1 MSQDPVELQDAP
13 KFREEPGGSGKGPGA
28 LLRWFLIVFFIFLVL
43 AIYAV
48 TQRLSEHKALAQQT
62 EQMAVPYVSVIR
74 ATPIDSDS
82 DMVLPGTLKP
92 NVESP
97 LYARTNGYLKKWYK
111 DIGSHVE
118 KGDILAEID
127 TPEID
132 QQLAQ
137 ARADLVTAQANLSL
151 STITATRYQDLIKSD
166 SVSRQDLDNA
176 NGDLAAR
183 RAMVQSAEANV
194 RRLEELESFKRVYAP
209 FTGIITQRN
218 VDPGMLINAGNGGS
232 ANKEMFDLAQIDP
245 MRVYVAVPQAY
256 SPSIHMGLKACLSL
270 SELTQR
276 SFCGTVVRTANS
288 IDPNTR
294 TLLTEVDVPNGS
306 GTLLPGS
313 YAEVHFDVKVSGQRV
328 SLPIN
333 ALLFRPDGTMAA
345 VVGPDSKIDLKKITV
360 GRDFGNS
367 LEVLQGI
374 DATDRIVINPPDALE
389 QGEPVNLAP
398 QAAPA
403 SAAPARQLPP
413 NPKRSNPLFTLREF
427 IISPFVRP

>member
-1 MSQDPVELQDAP
+1 MSREPAELQDES
-13 KFREEPGGSGKGPGA
+13 KSTEEPIGAGKGPGP
-28 LLRWFLIVFFIFLVL
+28 LLRWFFILFFVFLVL
-43 AIYAV
+43 GIYAV
-48 TQRLSEHKALAQQT
+48 SQRTSEHKALAQQT
-62 EQMAVPYVSVIR
+62 EQMAVPFVSVIR
-74 ATPIDSDS
+74 ATPINTDSE
-82 DMVLPGTLKP
+82 MVLPGTLKP
-92 NVESP
+92 YVESP
-97 LYARTNGYLKKWYK
+97 LYARTNGYLKIWYK
-111 DIGSHVE
+111 DIGSHVV

-151 STITATRYQDLIKSD
+151 STLTATRYQDLIKSD

-183 RAMVQSAEANV
+183 KAMEQSADANV

-218 VDPGMLINAGNGGS
+218 VDPGTLINAGNGGT
-232 ANKEMFDLAQIDP
+232 ATKEMFDLAQIDP

-256 SPSIHMGLKACLSL
+256 SPSIHLGLKACLSL
-270 SELTQR
+270 TELAQQN
-276 SFCGTVVRTANS
+276 FCGQVVRTANS

-294 TLLTEVDVPNGS
+294 TLLTEVDVPNPT
-306 GTLLPGS
+306 GTLLPGA
-313 YAEVHFDVKVSGQRV
+313 YAEVHFDVKFTGQRLSV
-328 SLPIN
+328 PIN

-345 VVGPDSKIDLKKITV
+345 VVGPDNRINLKKLAI

-374 DATDRIVINPPDALE
+374 DPTDNIVVNPPDALE

-398 QAAPA
+398 QDAPGTATPHAA
-403 SAAPARQLPP
+403 L
-413 NPKRSNPLFTLREF
+413 RSKP
-427 IISPFVRP
+427 